1 MQPVRKTM
9 MTIPRATKK
18 TVSQQLAAWGII
30 IKCLTKRQ
38 TSEWIWRQLLPQNK
52 GNRLQQLIKT
62 EHGVVVKRYLPKGTV
77 CLLKISE
84 REKNSVG
91 LKGFA
96 SCNDRIELL
105 QSIREHQV

>member
-1 MQPVRKTM
+1 MGNYYKVFDKKANFRMDLEATAATEQRKQAAAVNKN
-9 MTIPRATKK
+9 RA
-18 TVSQQLAAWGII
+18 WDGG
-30 IKCLTKRQ
+30 
-38 TSEWIWRQLLPQNK
+38 EM
-52 GNRLQQLIKT
+52 
-62 EHGVVVKRYLPKGTV
+62 LPKGTV

-84 REKNSVG
+84 GEKNSVG